1 MTATDNTRQMKHYR
15 KWAKDKNPF
24 LAPIYLE
31 FAASSEYIYKMI
43 NAVKKG
49 KRIEGD
55 LPLPKIK
62 TWLKLYKNPKRIG
75 KELFNLM
82 GQYDENSAK
91 QAEILQ
97 FINEGAEFLK
107 KNPEKFKTEYE
118 KLPLEEKQK
127 IYQQS
132 MQMFEELNES
142 SIRDLLEEVNEAKRN
157 TFLNSIKNPE
167 LIFFFR
173 VHAPCFMLYG
183 TYPHMLL
190 RNAQSGDDKAL
201 DKLIRLDKSIIF
213 EPKISEIIHQ
223 AQVLKAQGKM
233 LTIQKA
239 FIGKPKATISL
250 KKVKILLGGLIS
262 YFSIKMNQK
271 LSAAEI
277 RNLFDA
283 IAMDNNDDIDHD
295 LEDLVGAVFEKPI
308 QRSRK
313 FWDVILADKK

>member
-1 MTATDNTRQMKHYR
+1 MKHYR
-15 KWAKDKNPF
+15 KWAKDKKPF
-24 LAPIYLE
+24 LAPIYLQ
-31 FAASSEYIYKMI
+31 FAASSPYMYELV
-43 NAVKKG
+43 NSVRKG
-49 KRIEGD
+49 KRIEGN

-82 GQYDENSAK
+82 VQYDENSAK

-107 KNPEKFKTEYE
+107 KNPKKFKTEYE

-190 RNAQSGDDKAL
+190 KKAQAGDDKAL
-201 DKLIRLDKSIIF
+201 NNLIRLDKSIIF

-223 AQVLKAQGKM
+223 AQALKAQERM
-233 LTIQKA
+233 SRIQKA
-239 FIGKPKATISL
+239 FVGKPKANFSM
-250 KKVKILLGGLIS
+250 KKVKFLMGGLIS

-271 LSAAEI
+271 LSAVAI
-277 RNLFDA
+277 SNLFDA
-283 IAMDNNDDIDHD
+283 IAMDKTYDIDQD
-295 LEDLVGAVFEKPI
+295 LANNVGESFEKEI
-308 QRSRK
+308 NRSRK
-313 FWDVILADKK
+313 FWDVILADKKY

>member
-1 MTATDNTRQMKHYR
+1 MIVNTDKKMKHYR

-75 KELFNLM
+75 KELFKLM

-91 QAEILQ
+91 QVEILQ
-97 FINEGAEFLK
+97 FINEGAEFIK
-107 KNPEKFKTEYE
+107 KNPEKYQSEYE
-118 KLPLEEKQK
+118 KLLPEEKQK

-132 MQMFEELNES
+132 MKLLEEFNEL
-142 SIRDLLEEVNEAKRN
+142 IIYDLLEEVNEAKRN
-157 TFLNSIKNPE
+157 TFLKSIKNPE

-173 VHAPCFMLYG
+173 VQAPCFMLYG

-190 RNAQSGDDKAL
+190 KKAQAGDDEAL
-201 DKLIRLDKSIIF
+201 EKLIRLDKSIIF

-223 AQVLKAQGKM
+223 AQALKAQARMTMIK
-233 LTIQKA
+233 KA
-239 FIGKPKATISL
+239 FISTPKATFSL
-250 KKVKILLGGLIS
+250 KKVKCLMGGLIS

-271 LSAAEI
+271 LSAVEI

-283 IAMDNNDDIDHD
+283 IAMDRTDDIDHD
-295 LEDLVGAVFEKPI
+295 LGDLVGAVFEKPI
-308 QRSRK
+308 QRSRS